1 MVFLQAS
8 MARVM
13 CDNTDIEKV
22 QPSMFLLPDRG
33 NQMESCQN
41 IPRLDLEIFKEDSVA
56 TTQQQTGDPRRKE
69 YSARAKSSSY
79 QGKLSASFLG

>member
-1 MVFLQAS
+1 

-22 QPSMFLLPDRG
+22 QPSMFLLPERG
-33 NQMESCQN
+33 NHMESCDSQN

-79 QGKLSASFLG
+79 QGELSASFLG

>member
-1 MVFLQAS
+1 

-22 QPSMFLLPDRG
+22 QPSMFLLPERG
-33 NQMESCQN
+33 NQMESCEN

-56 TTQQQTGDPRRKE
+56 TTQQTGDPRRKE

>member
-1 MVFLQAS
+1 

-22 QPSMFLLPDRG
+22 QPSMFLLPERG

-56 TTQQQTGDPRRKE
+56 TTKQTGDRRRKE

-79 QGKLSASFLG
+79 QGELSASFLG